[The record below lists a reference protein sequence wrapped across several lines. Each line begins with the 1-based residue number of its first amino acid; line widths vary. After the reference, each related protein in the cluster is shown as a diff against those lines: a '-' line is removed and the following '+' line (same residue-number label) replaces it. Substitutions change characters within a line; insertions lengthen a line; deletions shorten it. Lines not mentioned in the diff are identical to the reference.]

1 MERITK
7 DQFSRASLRD
17 EHIHRYIMAARATRG
32 VVVDCACGIGYSSE
46 IIFRQEEV
54 CSYLGIDPS
63 EDAIEYARKTYA
75 GERVRFA
82 NGTLEENACLDS
94 SVDTFLMFETLE
106 HTAIPEAALANVRRC
121 LKPDGL
127 LIGSV
132 PSADYEA
139 LCEQTYGANPYH
151 LQRFSKDRI
160 AAMLTEHFESVRLF
174 SAEFVLGTLFRG
186 IEGDMGGQSDVQT
199 VKNDRNVI
207 AGSIIFLAGNAG
219 RVAEAV
225 RALGA
230 PNQFFLSMPKVIL
243 DRDEVEP
250 IRMAFRTTE
259 SALVERDKAIQ
270 AQGRMLE
277 ERWATMQ
284 AMDVMVRERDEI
296 IAKQSRMLAAMQ
308 SMEATIAMQRQ
319 VKDAQTAMLRANI
332 NKARGTALLSN
343 LSMGKNEEVPFRDLA
358 FGLYLFIER
367 LYASS
372 RTSGARDLF
381 FFAREGQL
389 LKEMFDHYQILDG
402 CGSNIRTHYLHV
414 SRRST
419 FLLSLGPLAEENF
432 EVLFRQYRRISVL
445 DFLKSLDLE
454 EYAPELA
461 NELNVE
467 ENQLADVSTDLPSD
481 GLFQR
486 LLRLRSFSR
495 VYEAERSARS
505 DAFERYFGTFISKNN
520 LHNALHVVD
529 VGWKGSI
536 QDNLYNW
543 LQRRQGGTSQ
553 IEGYYLGLVATGA
566 MSGTNR
572 KTGLLFSNVNEC
584 TRGFHIFNEN
594 RSLFEIIL
602 HADHGSAKR
611 YVVERDGAPR
621 VVLDYFT
628 ENEMITDKVR
638 PVSNSVMELFRQV
651 AAAKSVSPISHS
663 DLLQLAAKKHS
674 RMVFS
679 PSRKEID
686 WFLSVSHAEN
696 FGVFEESSFG
706 SRGTYSIWDKTKF
719 SCDVFC
725 RRRPS
730 ELGLWPWLSL
740 RTRGLPGLA
749 SMYAFMRCRQS
760 L

>member
-17 EHIHRYIMAARATRG
+17 EHIHRYMLAARATRG

-46 IIFRQEEV
+46 IICRQEEV

-63 EDAIEYARKTYA
+63 EDAIEYARKAYA

-82 NGTLEENACLDS
+82 TGTLEENSCLSS

-106 HTAIPEAALANVRRC
+106 HTATPENALANVRRC
-121 LKPDGL
+121 LKHDGL

-132 PSADYEA
+132 PSAEYEA
-139 LCEQTYGANPYH
+139 LCEQTYGTNPYH

-160 AAMLTEHFESVRLF
+160 AAMLEEHFESVRLF
-174 SAEFVLGTLFRG
+174 SAEFVLGTLFRNIVDG
-186 IEGDMGGQSDVQT
+186 EDRSGVLT
-199 VKNDRNVI
+199 ARNDRNVI
-207 AGSIIFLAGNAG
+207 FGSIIFLAGNAG
-219 RVAEAV
+219 RVVEAV
-225 RALGA
+225 SALGA

-250 IRMAFRTTE
+250 IRMAFHATE
-259 SALVERDKAIQ
+259 SALIERDKALD
-270 AQGRMLE
+270 AQRRMLE
-277 ERWATMQ
+277 ERWAAMQ
-284 AMDVMVRERDEI
+284 SMDVMVRERDETI
-296 IAKQSRMLAAMQ
+296 TKQTRMLAAMQ
-308 SMEATIAMQRQ
+308 SMGATIAMQRQ
-319 VKDAQTAMLRANI
+319 VKDALTAMLRANI

-343 LSMGKNEEVPFRDLA
+343 LSMGKNDEVPFRDLA

-372 RTSGARDLF
+372 ITSGARDLF

-389 LKEMFDHYQILDG
+389 LKEMFDHYQILNG
-402 CGSNIRTHYLHV
+402 GGSNIRTHYLHV

-432 EVLFRQYRRISVL
+432 EVLFRQYRRISIL

-454 EYAPELA
+454 EYVPELA

-467 ENQLADVSTDLPSD
+467 EHELADVRTDLPSD

-495 VYEAERSARS
+495 VYEAERVARS
-505 DAFERYFGTFISKNN
+505 DAFERYVGTFFSENN
-520 LHNALHVVD
+520 LPNVLHVVD

-543 LQRRQGGTSQ
+543 FRRRQGGTSQ
-553 IEGYYLGLVATGA
+553 IEGYYLGLVAAGA

-572 KTGLLFSNVNEC
+572 KTGLLFSNVNGC

-602 HADHGSAKR
+602 HADHGSTKR

-621 VVLDYFT
+621 VVLDEFA
-628 ENEMITDKVR
+628 ENEMITAKVR
-638 PVSNSVMELFRQV
+638 PVSNSIMELFRQI

-663 DLLQLAAKKHS
+663 DLLQLAAKKHA
-674 RMVFS
+674 RMVFR
-679 PSRKEID
+679 PSCKEID
-686 WFLSVSHAEN
+686 WFFSVSHVEN
-696 FGVFEESSFG
+696 FGVFEEYSFG
-706 SRGTYSIWDKTKF
+706 SRGTYSTLDRTKF

-730 ELGLWPWLSL
+730 ELGVWPWLSL

-749 SMYAFMRCRQS
+749 SMYAFIRCRHS